1 MTGTGLGTVLMEPV
15 VAKPVPGGS
24 HKSTFSGWL

>member
-1 MTGTGLGTVLMEPV
+1 MTGTSLATALMEPV

-24 HKSTFSGWL
+24 HKSPFSG